1 MWIRT
6 ICALRKCWHAT
17 ICCLDTILSGTY
29 VLVITSRKEAGNFLG
44 FPVYQVNSMK
54 FLYCNEALQLSTS
67 QEVVLLLLFACISFF
82 FFFFHITIKR
92 WMLPAYS
99 DSPLNA
105 EKGWVLLHDSVEDS
119 RINSRIVLFLQN
131 RYNTEVSLWTP
142 NFCVSYA
149 HALILYIVLLRFL
162 PFNNYWPC
170 SSLQRRYKL
179 TDGWMNKPIWK
190 QVR

>member
-1 MWIRT
+1 M
-6 ICALRKCWHAT
+6 
-17 ICCLDTILSGTY
+17 CLEEMLTCNHLLSGHY
-29 VLVITSRKEAGNFLG
+29 FVRNLCARHNFPEGSWEFSWFSCLSSEFYEIPLLQWGFAAFNFSR
-44 FPVYQVNSMK
+44 S
-54 FLYCNEALQLSTS
+54 STS
-67 QEVVLLLLFACISFF
+67 PTFCLHFF
-82 FFFFHITIKR
+82 FLFFFHITIKR